1 MHGRFCEGSSL
12 CRDHGTRFPIVQGP
26 MAHVSDNPGFL
37 AAVAAGGALPFLA
50 MGNMPGPI
58 AREGIGLAGEK
69 TNGRFGVGLI
79 GLEVNKHC
87 YEAHLEIMR
96 DNPPPFA
103 ILAAGSIDLAKAIEE
118 IGTACYLHCPSP
130 SILAEGLKAGLRR
143 FVFEGCES
151 GGHIGTL
158 GSLNLWNANLN
169 ALEAA
174 AAQGVDLSEVSV
186 LFAGGIATGRAA
198 AFVAGMVGD
207 LVDKGLNLGLQIG
220 TAYLA
225 AKEAVS
231 TCAITSTYQKL
242 TLQSDRTVVIG
253 RTVNTRAR
261 AAGSPMASQLIEWEQ
276 ERLRAGVPLR
286 ERKELYEKDNLGSLR
301 LASKGCAIDPDTATW
316 DCPVF
321 CDLPPEEQLD
331 RGLYLMGQVVSLL
344 ESPCSIEQLHEE
356 IIEEGRRIFEAM
368 PVFTEAEDDLSK
380 EPPYTEPL
388 VEMDYEKEPI
398 AVVGIGLRFPGSDS
412 PDSFWHQ
419 IISGRSGIG
428 PVPEERWG
436 GNSDFYYDPDPKA
449 PDKTYTR
456 IGGFIGDFKFD
467 PLKYRIPPAV
477 ARKMDRTQQMAV
489 TCVADALEDAG
500 LSPEK
505 LKGKRVGVILGNSM
519 GGDTTDRY
527 AERVG
532 LPRSVSCLEEAVA
545 SLDLNDSAKKDLV
558 AQFRSRYLENL
569 PEITEDSLPGELA
582 NIISGRVANVF
593 NLEGPN
599 FTVDAACASSMAA
612 AMNAVA
618 ALREGSIDYAVT
630 GGVDAAM
637 HPSSFIKFCKIGAL
651 SPDGSRPFDESAN
664 GFVMG
669 EGAGIMI
676 LKRVSDALRDGDR
689 IYGTIVEIGS
699 SSDGK
704 RQRE

>member
-1 MHGRFCEGSSL
+1 
-12 CRDHGTRFPIVQGP
+12 
-26 MAHVSDNPGFL
+26 
-37 AAVAAGGALPFLA
+37 
-50 MGNMPGPI
+50 
-58 AREGIGLAGEK
+58 
-69 TNGRFGVGLI
+69 
-79 GLEVNKHC
+79 
-87 YEAHLEIMR
+87 
-96 DNPPPFA
+96 
-103 ILAAGSIDLAKAIEE
+103 
-118 IGTACYLHCPSP
+118 
-130 SILAEGLKAGLRR
+130 
-143 FVFEGCES
+143 
-151 GGHIGTL
+151 
-158 GSLNLWNANLN
+158 
-169 ALEAA
+169 
-174 AAQGVDLSEVSV
+174 
-186 LFAGGIATGRAA
+186 
-198 AFVAGMVGD
+198 
-207 LVDKGLNLGLQIG
+207 
-220 TAYLA
+220 
-225 AKEAVS
+225 
-231 TCAITSTYQKL
+231 
-242 TLQSDRTVVIG
+242 
-253 RTVNTRAR
+253 
-261 AAGSPMASQLIEWEQ
+261 MASQLIEREQ

-286 ERKELYEKDNLGSLR
+286 ERKELYEKDNLGALR
-301 LASKGCAIDPDTATW
+301 LASKGCAIDPETATW

-344 ESPCSIEQLHEE
+344 ESPRSIEQLHAE
-356 IIEEGRRIFEAM
+356 IIEEGRRIFESM
-368 PVFTEAEDDLSK
+368 PVAASAEADMSE
-380 EPPYTEPL
+380 EAPYSEAL

-412 PDSFWHQ
+412 PDSFWQQ
-419 IISGRSGIG
+419 IITGRSGIG

-449 PDKTYTR
+449 PDKSYSR

-489 TCVADALEDAG
+489 TCVADALQDAG
-500 LSPEK
+500 LSPER

-532 LPRSVSCLEEAVA
+532 LPRSVSCLEEAVT
-545 SLDLNDSAKKDLV
+545 SLDLDESVKKNLV
-558 AQFRSRYLENL
+558 AGFRSRYLENL

-699 SSDGK
+699 SSDGRGK
-704 RQRE
+704 GITAPNAAGQERAVRACLSASG

>member
-1 MHGRFCEGSSL
+1 
-12 CRDHGTRFPIVQGP
+12 
-26 MAHVSDNPGFL
+26 
-37 AAVAAGGALPFLA
+37 
-50 MGNMPGPI
+50 
-58 AREGIGLAGEK
+58 
-69 TNGRFGVGLI
+69 
-79 GLEVNKHC
+79 
-87 YEAHLEIMR
+87 
-96 DNPPPFA
+96 
-103 ILAAGSIDLAKAIEE
+103 
-118 IGTACYLHCPSP
+118 
-130 SILAEGLKAGLRR
+130 
-143 FVFEGCES
+143 
-151 GGHIGTL
+151 
-158 GSLNLWNANLN
+158 
-169 ALEAA
+169 
-174 AAQGVDLSEVSV
+174 
-186 LFAGGIATGRAA
+186 
-198 AFVAGMVGD
+198 
-207 LVDKGLNLGLQIG
+207 
-220 TAYLA
+220 
-225 AKEAVS
+225 
-231 TCAITSTYQKL
+231 
-242 TLQSDRTVVIG
+242 
-253 RTVNTRAR
+253 
-261 AAGSPMASQLIEWEQ
+261 
-276 ERLRAGVPLR
+276 
-286 ERKELYEKDNLGSLR
+286 
-301 LASKGCAIDPDTATW
+301 
-316 DCPVF
+316 
-321 CDLPPEEQLD
+321 
-331 RGLYLMGQVVSLL
+331 
-344 ESPCSIEQLHEE
+344 
-356 IIEEGRRIFEAM
+356 
-368 PVFTEAEDDLSK
+368 
-380 EPPYTEPL
+380 
-388 VEMDYEKEPI
+388 MDYEKEPI

-412 PDSFWHQ
+412 PDTFWQQ

-449 PDKTYTR
+449 PDKSYTR

-489 TCVADALEDAG
+489 TCVADALQDAG
-500 LSPEK
+500 LSPEQ

-532 LPRSVSCLEEAVA
+532 LPRSVSCLEEAVT
-545 SLDLNDSAKKDLV
+545 SLDLDESVKKDLV

-699 SSDGK
+699 SSDGERQGDNRAQCRWTGTSRAGLSK
-704 RQRE
+704 RFPD